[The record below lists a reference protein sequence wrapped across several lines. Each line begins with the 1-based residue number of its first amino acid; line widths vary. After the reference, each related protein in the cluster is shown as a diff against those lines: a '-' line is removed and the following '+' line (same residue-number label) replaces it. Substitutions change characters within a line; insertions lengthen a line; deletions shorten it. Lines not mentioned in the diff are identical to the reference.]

1 MLHFLNIKFSFPVI
15 PEFDS
20 IQCVLLKDKG
30 LAEGGKDA
38 CQGDSGGPLVTKSP
52 SDLGYSLIGVTSW
65 GDGCAGAN
73 KYGVYAEFSK
83 YLDWVATSFG
93 LSPPS

>member
-38 CQGDSGGPLVTKSP
+38 CQGDSGGPLVTRS
-52 SDLGYSLIGVTSW
+52 SSELGYSLISVTSFKEEQSTLLLHALQAPLA
-65 GDGCAGAN
+65 DSRKN
-73 KYGVYAEFSK
+73 
-83 YLDWVATSFG
+83 
-93 LSPPS
+93 